1 MIRDVKEEDADAIA
15 AIYAHHVAHGTAS
28 YDKDAPSVDETR
40 AKIRRIVNS
49 SWPFIVADQD
59 GSVVGYAYVTQFRDR
74 AAYAWTCE
82 DSIYVHPD
90 CQGRG
95 VGKALLQEL
104 LREGGSVRL
113 PADDRGD
120 RRGGAGV
127 DPAPCGLRLPGSR
140 QAARGWLEARALA
153 RQRLYADRA
162 RGRVERAAEY
172 LIWEE
177 VEALPSGEGE
187 GWGRASLVVPAEPL
201 QKTPGQR
208 C

>member
-49 SWPFIVADQD
+49 SWPFIVAEED

-90 CQGRG
+90 WQGRG

-104 LREGGSVRL
+104 LERAEAFGFRQMAAVI
-113 PADDRGD
+113 
-120 RRGGAGV
+120 GGAE
-127 DPAPCGLRLPGSR
+127 PASIRLHAGFGFR
-140 QAARGWLEARALA
+140 EVGRLHAVGWKHGRWLDSVYMQIAL
-153 RQRLYADRA
+153 
-162 RGRVERAAEY
+162 
-172 LIWEE
+172 
-177 VEALPSGEGE
+177 GEG
-187 GWGRASLVVPAEPL
+187 SSEP
-201 QKTPGQR
+201 PNI
-208 C
+208 